1 MFGPRYGYGYAGAA
15 FARLLSFLCPML
27 LLLEALAVV
36 VRLPSAA
43 VRSLWIGLIVTLVL
57 SAVVALALLVTGPW
71 RNRFAGVWLGLAAGG
86 TWWLIGPANAWAVH
100 LSRHL

>member
-36 VRLPSAA
+36 VRLPSTA
-43 VRSLWIGLIVTLVL
+43 VRSLWILISPDLQPP
-57 SAVVALALLVTGPW
+57 VAG
-71 RNRFAGVWLGLAAGG
+71 FASPVAEDAA
-86 TWWLIGPANAWAVH
+86 T
-100 LSRHL
+100 